1 MSFNIISFLLQIVS
15 CICEFVET
23 NRTEIRSGWR
33 PLFGAL
39 RIASVGNS
47 DSVESAPLL
56 EVFRVFL
63 STDNT
68 LVFAN
73 AALDCILCL
82 LRHVRGSA
90 ETDNLDNDQDIDI
103 LEARKMR
110 LCVESLKYLLSCS
123 DILASMYRMPACPIF
138 HSAQRIPMSTIPQ
151 YVDPNI
157 PNVEIMKFDE
167 KIDENIPEMS
177 YDILTKID
185 PSQTM
190 TLQSLDRPSGILR
203 VWYILI
209 EGLASATMICP
220 RRYQPH
226 VLETFFHLLR
236 DTLNVP
242 GPAFG
247 LYCVNHLL
255 LPMVQNWLR
264 KTAKIVRGWDNFAP
278 NFKQCCGLTTDL
290 VVDFVTYLQGPEVKR
305 NDTFLPATT
314 LMLKQLLLVMAEC
327 VVQPTESIARLGCAC
342 IRWVN
347 IIFVVKK

>member
-1 MSFNIISFLLQIVS
+1 MRRACARPIVLVFSQIVS

-39 RIASVGNS
+39 RVASVGNS

-82 LRHVRGSA
+82 LRHVRGIGDSETQQADAEQEQGNVDSA
-90 ETDNLDNDQDIDI
+90 ES
-103 LEARKMR
+103 RRMR

-123 DILASMYRMPACPIF
+123 DILSSMYRMPACPIF
-138 HSAQRIPMSTIPQ
+138 HSAQRIQVSTLPQ
-151 YVDPNI
+151 YVDPII
-157 PNVEIMKFDE
+157 PNLELTRFDKHIE
-167 KIDENIPEMS
+167 SMQEVVPERS
-177 YDILTKID
+177 YDALAPLID
-185 PSQTM
+185 RDAHTAVA
-190 TLQSLDRPSGILR
+190 TLQSMDKPSGILR

-226 VLETFFHLLR
+226 TLETLFHLLR
-236 DTLNVP
+236 DILNVP

-264 KTAKIVRGWDNFAP
+264 KTSKIFRGWDNFAP

-290 VVDFVTYLQGPEVKR
+290 VVDYLTHLQGEEKR
-305 NDTFLPATT
+305 AAREEPRTVSRRFISNPHPFLRF
-314 LMLKQLLLVMAEC
+314 C
-327 VVQPTESIARLGCAC
+327 SR
-342 IRWVN
+342 
-347 IIFVVKK
+347 

>member
-1 MSFNIISFLLQIVS
+1 MFVDACELTCLFFLQIVS

-39 RIASVGNS
+39 RVASVGNS
-47 DSVESAPLL
+47 DCVESAPLL

-82 LRHVRGSA
+82 LRHVRGIGDNESLPSEEQEPANIDSA
-90 ETDNLDNDQDIDI
+90 ES
-103 LEARKMR
+103 RRMR

-123 DILASMYRMPACPIF
+123 DILSSMYRMPACPIF
-138 HSAQRIPMSTIPQ
+138 HSAQRIHVSTIPQ
-151 YVDPNI
+151 YVDPII
-157 PNVEIMKFDE
+157 PNLELTRFDKHIESMQEI
-167 KIDENIPEMS
+167 IPERS
-177 YDILTKID
+177 YDVLTPLID
-185 PSQTM
+185 KDAHSIA
-190 TLQSLDRPSGILR
+190 TLQSMDKPSGILR

-226 VLETFFHLLR
+226 TLETLFHLLR

-264 KTAKIVRGWDNFAP
+264 KTSKIFRGWDNFAP

-290 VVDFVTYLQGPEVKR
+290 VVDYLTHLQGKICE
-305 NDTFLPATT
+305 NSTDGTT
-314 LMLKQLLLVMAEC
+314 
-327 VVQPTESIARLGCAC
+327 
-342 IRWVN
+342 
-347 IIFVVKK
+347 